1 MNNFCQRTFSIA
13 GGSSFLSEESSSY
26 LGEEREPVED
36 QIQSPGWAITPDVD
50 SLGQDHASGR
60 VPAREEVQLR

>member
-1 MNNFCQRTFSIA
+1 M
-13 GGSSFLSEESSSY
+13 SEESSSY
-26 LGEEREPVED
+26 LGEEREAVED
-36 QIQSPGWAITPDVD
+36 QIQSPGWASTPDVD

>member
-1 MNNFCQRTFSIA
+1 MLFFS

-26 LGEEREPVED
+26 LGEERETVED
-36 QIQSPGWAITPDVD
+36 HVQSPGWATTPEVD
-50 SLGQDHASGR
+50 SLAHDHASGR